1 MRVGY
6 TKTQS
11 ALEVSFSS
19 NGLNSQTQNAA
30 LSLEG
35 DKLNDACNTVI
46 GFEIIIRSVL
56 SQHLKA
62 IIRNRAMRCSVI
74 AFEWWLFL
82 LELMNEPLHKS
93 SQKHDSRENEA
104 GENFARVEKFRRSR
118 GGMVG
123 NH

>member
-35 DKLNDACNTVI
+35 DKLSDACNTVI
-46 GFEIIIRSVL
+46 GFENDNPLCTKPTPKSNY
-56 SQHLKA
+56 
-62 IIRNRAMRCSVI
+62 RNCS
-74 AFEWWLFL
+74 
-82 LELMNEPLHKS
+82 S
-93 SQKHDSRENEA
+93 HDAASL
-104 GENFARVEKFRRSR
+104 
-118 GGMVG
+118 
-123 NH
+123 